1 MSELDRDEEFIR
13 EKEEDEEIERAIVY
27 LVNSFQESGDN
38 PKPVILHS
46 IRVGMELYD
55 RGYEERVVVASIL
68 HDLIEDTAVKKEDIA
83 SEFGEEVS
91 DIVEATSF
99 DSEIEDYTERY
110 KDTLNRCF
118 EMGREPV
125 LIKAAD
131 TLDNS
136 NYYHKGDSEE
146 LRRNVIEKMEFF
158 IENSEPYIGDELI
171 YRDLKEQYYLV
182 RDRVDV
188 ETD

>member
-1 MSELDRDEEFIR
+1 MGDLRRDEGLIR
-13 EKEEDEEIERAIVY
+13 GKDEDEEIERAIVY

-38 PKPVILHS
+38 SKPVILHS
-46 IRVGMELYD
+46 IRVGIELYN
-55 RGYEERVVVASIL
+55 RGYKERVIVASIL

-83 SEFGEEVS
+83 SEFGQEVS
-91 DIVEATSF
+91 DIVAATSF

-110 KDTLNRCF
+110 EDTLNRCF
-118 EMGREPV
+118 KMGREPV

-146 LRRNVIEKMEFF
+146 LRRHVIEKMEFF
-158 IENSEPYIGDELI
+158 IENSEPYIGDELL
-171 YRDLKEQYYLV
+171 YRDLKEQYDLV
-182 RDRVDV
+182 IDRVDI

>member
-1 MSELDRDEEFIR
+1 MSDLKKDEGIIRDE
-13 EKEEDEEIERAIVY
+13 EEDEEIERAVVY

-55 RGYEERVVVASIL
+55 RGYEKRIVVASIL
-68 HDLIEDTAVKKEDIA
+68 HDLIEDTAVEKEDIA
-83 SEFGEEVS
+83 SNFGKEVS
-91 DIVEATSF
+91 DIVKATSF
-99 DSEIEDYTERY
+99 DTDIQDYTERY
-110 KDTLNRCF
+110 KDTLNGCF
-118 EMGREPV
+118 DMGKEPV

-146 LRRNVIEKMEFF
+146 LRRKVIEKMEFF
-158 IENSEPYIGDELI
+158 IENSEPYIGDEPI
-171 YRDLKEQYYLV
+171 YQDLKEKYSV
-182 RDRVDV
+182 VMDRVDV
-188 ETD
+188 ETH